1 MSHAFVN
8 LSNRRFFALNAN
20 QAFALLNN
28 GSPSCTFNDC
38 ATGIA
43 AGASCRATRTKYQV
57 TIYEMGLCS
66 EHPFG
71 TNTAGANGSTE
82 TTLDKS
88 KCSPAFTNT
97 AGYTVD
103 IAQFVNG
110 SLDLQG
116 KSTRPAN
123 ATYGYPYITLGNT
136 FTVNTAVTST
146 YSNVHYL
153 DGSGGATTTAPGTDY
168 ADQLMNFSGGSC
180 YSGCVGATISIGTLD
195 GFLTNNSLLR
205 RDSTDFGGGEFT
217 GVTRPIGVINLTNP
231 FTITP
236 QTKKLQFNFI
246 VTDYGVE
253 LDVDGSGV
261 VTDMGSG
268 PFSGSF
274 LLE

>member
-1 MSHAFVN
+1 MRLLTLATVA
-8 LSNRRFFALNAN
+8 FFALNAN
-20 QAFALLNN
+20 QAFAVLNN
-28 GSPSCTFNDC
+28 GSPSGTLNDC

-43 AGASCRATRTKYQV
+43 AGASCRATPTKYQV

-71 TNTAGANGSTE
+71 TNTAGGNGSTV
-82 TTLDKS
+82 TTMDKS
-88 KCSPAFTNT
+88 TCSPAFTNT

-110 SLDLQG
+110 SVGLEG
-116 KSTRPAN
+116 TSTRPAN
-123 ATYGYPYITLGNT
+123 ATYGYPYIILGNT

-146 YSNVHYL
+146 DSNVYYS

-168 ADQLMNFSGGSC
+168 ADQLTNFFGGSC
-180 YSGCVGATISIGTLD
+180 YSGYVGATIPIGTLD
-195 GFLTNNSLLR
+195 GFLTNNSLVR
-205 RDSTDFGGGEFT
+205 RDSTDFGGGECT
-217 GVTRPIGVINLTNP
+217 GVTRLVGVINLTNP
-231 FTITP
+231 FTITS

-253 LDVDGSGV
+253 LDVNGSGV

-274 LLE
+274 VVE